1 MGLGGPLEVRA
12 GGEAAPVVK
21 TMQHITHISTG
32 PTIDAGAFFSPSAPP
47 YRGGRPT
54 GPPGDVHDRGDWS
67 ATEPIRD
74 ATRRSLALQAI
85 AAGLLIPRGLVETAA
100 TRRGLDRTIPIVAA
114 ETGRS
119 SREVRAP
126 LTLEIRRARR
136 GR

>member
-1 MGLGGPLEVRA
+1 MWLGGPLEVRA

-67 ATEPIRD
+67 TTEPIRD
-74 ATRRSLALQAI
+74 AARRSLALQAI
-85 AAGLLIPRGLVETAA
+85 AAGLLIP
-100 TRRGLDRTIPIVAA
+100 RGLDRTIPIVAA

-119 SREVRAP
+119 SREVRAA
-126 LTLEIRRARR
+126 LTFEIRRARR